1 MQKERAFKTRYI
13 LLPVLFLALVFGWC
27 TYFLK
32 FPVEQEIYK
41 KIKINETT
49 NLYITQ
55 ASAGAMTSFS
65 YHYYFYDSKKN
76 DADFMAHIDDKTP
89 FMITNDDTASIAVKE
104 GQLYLRVRGDVY
116 SFRNTDRLVTIHLD
130 ASPW

>member
-1 MQKERAFKTRYI
+1 MQKERGFKKRYF
-13 LLPVLFLALVFGWC
+13 LLPVLFISLVFGWRAH
-27 TYFLK
+27 FLN
-32 FPVEQEIYK
+32 FPIQQEIYK
-41 KIKINETT
+41 KMKINETT

-55 ASAGAMTSFS
+55 VSAGAMTSFS

-76 DADFMAHIDDKTP
+76 DADFMAHIDDKKP

-104 GQLYLRVRGDVY
+104 GQLYLGVRGDIY
-116 SFRNTDRLVTIHLD
+116 SFRNTDRRATIHID